1 MGDNRQLSRNMI
13 FNVLLFIIN
22 FGISFFLTPYIVNNI
37 GREAYGFIP
46 LINNM
51 IGYTSIIIT
60 AVGSMA
66 GRFITMRLYKGDYE
80 GASYYFNSVF
90 LANLAL
96 SALFTVLSVVTIC
109 YLPLILNIPE
119 YLLSDVRWLFAFTVL
134 TMLLGLSTGIL
145 SCGVYIKNKIDVSV
159 LRSLI
164 QNAVRVGLILL
175 LFACLKPSIVYLSL
189 SAFISALLGVYYNL
203 KFKSKYLPEIT
214 IKPRRYFSWSKLK
227 EVTFSGIWN
236 SVNQL
241 SNLLLY
247 QLDLLI
253 TNIFISAAAT
263 GEYSLAKMT
272 PSLVLSFLAS
282 LSGSF
287 YPKFNILYAEEK
299 IEELNS
305 LVKKSMKIVGL
316 FVSIA
321 IGLLIVYSDAFYSL
335 WVPNENADNL
345 HWLTIV
351 TVSPMIFGGS
361 VNPVFGLFSTTNKL
375 RVPSLV
381 LLGAGILNTLV
392 VFILLKTTNLGI
404 WAIAL
409 TGAVQGGL
417 RNALFTPIYGARC
430 IGQKWNALFPTM
442 FKAICG
448 LCIVVGVGFAA
459 KTFLPTDNW
468 ISLIATMGC
477 VAAVS
482 ALLNLTIIFNKSERI
497 YLKNIVLNKIK
508 RKR

>member
-13 FNVLLFIIN
+13 YNMLLFVIN
-22 FGISFFLTPYIVNNI
+22 LGISFFLTPYIVNNI

-51 IGYTSIIIT
+51 IGYTSIITT

-90 LANLAL
+90 LANIVL
-96 SALFTVLSVVTIC
+96 SAIFTVLSIITIC
-109 YLPLILNIPE
+109 YLPLILNIPD
-119 YLLSDVRWLFAFTVL
+119 YLLTDVKWLFAFTVL
-134 TMLLGLSTGIL
+134 SMLLGLSTGIL
-145 SCGVYIKNKIDVSV
+145 ACGCYIKNKIDVSV
-159 LRSLI
+159 SRSLV
-164 QNAVRVGLILL
+164 QNGVRVGLILL
-175 LFACLKPSIVYLSL
+175 LFTFLKPSIVYLSL
-189 SAFISALLGVYYNL
+189 SAFIAALLGVYYNF
-203 KFKSKYLPEIT
+203 KFKRQFLPEIP
-214 IKPRRYFSWSKLK
+214 IKPKKYFSWSKLK

-263 GEYSLAKMT
+263 GEYSLAKMM

-287 YPKFNILYAEEK
+287 YPKFNILYAEGK
-299 IEELNS
+299 ITELNA

-321 IGLLIVYSDAFYSL
+321 IGILIVYSDAFYSL
-335 WVPNENADNL
+335 WVPNEDANNL
-345 HWLTIV
+345 HWLTVV
-351 TVSPMIFGGS
+351 TVAPMIFGGS
-361 VNPVFGLFSTTNKL
+361 VNPVFGLFATTNKL
-375 RVPSLV
+375 RIPSLV

-409 TGAVQGGL
+409 TSAVQGGM

-448 LCIVVGVGFAA
+448 LGIVAGVGYVA
-459 KTFLPTDNW
+459 KAFMPTDNW
-468 ISLIATMGC
+468 INLLMTMGS
-477 VAAVS
+477 VAIVA
-482 ALLNLTIIFNKSERI
+482 ALLNLTIIFNKSERT
-497 YLKNIVLNKIK
+497 YLKNIVLSKIK
-508 RKR
+508 RR